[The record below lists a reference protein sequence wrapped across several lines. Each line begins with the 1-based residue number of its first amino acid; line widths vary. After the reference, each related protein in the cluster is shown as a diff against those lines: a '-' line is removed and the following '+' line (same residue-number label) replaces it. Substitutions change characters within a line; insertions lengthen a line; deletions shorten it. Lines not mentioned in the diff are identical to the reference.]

1 VGTRRG
7 VSLSFG
13 GRGGVGSLYN
23 DIVFGRVDVVYVLAV
38 FGCMGV
44 RVCFLLSA
52 RYLPLPSWSCC
63 ALNHGMPSS
72 SSKTNNTALGEGES
86 RAYVGARL
94 GYHFPLLRSTSVDSR
109 SRVLLVLQT
118 DMPVLL
124 RANACSCG
132 QGLQDSRYRGLGP
145 SRLLQSF
152 PQSIFA
158 QNLNFGPTNTSN
170 IATTHNPAIHAYSI
184 IRPNHPFP
192 SVILLNIPILFP
204 AASMPPAFL
213 SKPSVAALRTAV
225 SASRE
230 VENA

>member
-1 VGTRRG
+1 
-7 VSLSFG
+7 
-13 GRGGVGSLYN
+13 
-23 DIVFGRVDVVYVLAV
+23 
-38 FGCMGV
+38 
-44 RVCFLLSA
+44 
-52 RYLPLPSWSCC
+52 
-63 ALNHGMPSS
+63 
-72 SSKTNNTALGEGES
+72 
-86 RAYVGARL
+86 
-94 GYHFPLLRSTSVDSR
+94 
-109 SRVLLVLQT
+109 
-118 DMPVLL
+118 MPVLL

-152 PQSIFA
+152 SQSIFA

-230 VENA
+230 VENAWEDCLRAVARERREDVRAAWVVLSDSRRGATEGVSEGRAVVVLEVG